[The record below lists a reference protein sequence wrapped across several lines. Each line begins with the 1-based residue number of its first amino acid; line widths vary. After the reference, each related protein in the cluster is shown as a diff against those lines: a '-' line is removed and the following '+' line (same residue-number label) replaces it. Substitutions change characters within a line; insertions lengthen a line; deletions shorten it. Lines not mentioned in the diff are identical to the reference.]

1 MRLVVIGGIAAG
13 MSAAAR
19 ARRLDAHAEIVVL
32 ERGETV
38 SFGAC
43 GLPYYIE
50 GQVASLQQLVAYTA
64 DHFRLERNINVRTGA
79 QAASILHGRRRVML
93 SSGED
98 VFYDALVIATGAR
111 PRGVELP
118 GANQEHVFTLHTEAD
133 GHRMDEFIRRRN
145 PRRAV
150 VIGAGYIG
158 LEMVEALQRRGLQ
171 VTLLEGSQ
179 DVMNRVDP
187 EVTQRVEAELKRSGV
202 EVQFGHR
209 VQCIEGHNVDGIA
222 ADMVVAA
229 VGVKPNSELAADA
242 GVELGMSG
250 AIRVSSQ
257 METNVAGIFAAGDCA
272 ETTHLVTGRPAYLP
286 LGTTANKMGRVAG
299 ANAVGRRETLEGV
312 AGTAIVRIFDL
323 GIGITGL
330 SAVQARQSGYD
341 AVVKTIT
348 AKDKPKY
355 FSPKPVTVQ
364 LVADRATRRLLG
376 GVVMAEEPAA
386 VAGRVNVLATALSNR
401 MKVADF
407 ADLDLAYA
415 PPFATVWD
423 PVLIAA
429 QQLIGLLD

>member
-1 MRLVVIGGIAAG
+1 
-13 MSAAAR
+13 
-19 ARRLDAHAEIVVL
+19 
-32 ERGETV
+32 
-38 SFGAC
+38 
-43 GLPYYIE
+43 
-50 GQVASLQQLVAYTA
+50 
-64 DHFRLERNINVRTGA
+64 
-79 QAASILHGRRRVML
+79 
-93 SSGED
+93 
-98 VFYDALVIATGAR
+98 
-111 PRGVELP
+111 
-118 GANQEHVFTLHTEAD
+118 
-133 GHRMDEFIRRRN
+133 
-145 PRRAV
+145 
-150 VIGAGYIG
+150 
-158 LEMVEALQRRGLQ
+158 MVEALQRRGLQ

-386 VAGRVNVLATALSNR
+386 VAGRVNVLATASSNR